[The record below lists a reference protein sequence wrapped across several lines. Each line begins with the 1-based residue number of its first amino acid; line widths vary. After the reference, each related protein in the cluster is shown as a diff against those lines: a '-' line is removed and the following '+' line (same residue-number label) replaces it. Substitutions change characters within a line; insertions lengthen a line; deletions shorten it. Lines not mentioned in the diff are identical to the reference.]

1 MKIIDRAKINNLY
14 VVPGDSLQLRVRDLG
29 GELKTVL
36 ESTIDR
42 EMTIDEVASFY
53 VEQDDGF
60 GKTGIGGVFLE
71 KKGK

>member
-60 GKTGIGGVFLE
+60 GKTGIGGAFLE
-71 KKGK
+71 KKE